1 MSYLIYEIRENH
13 LLHIGVV
20 FSFFKIYERFRHA
33 KHLVIIFYC
42 TLITFIPVMNI
53 VITVLTIV
61 YIDNMIVG
69 HSRYLFSD
77 SSQRF

>member
-1 MSYLIYEIRENH
+1 MSYLIYEIRGNH

-42 TLITFIPVMNI
+42 TLITFIPVMNNSCN
-53 VITVLTIV
+53 VITVFTIV
-61 YIDNMIVG
+61 YMKFMIVG
-69 HSRYLFSD
+69 HSRY
-77 SSQRF
+77 